1 MKSRKINKSR
11 LALAITAGTLGALAQ
26 QAVAAGF
33 IEDSKAS
40 LTLRNFYINTDNRNG
55 SASPSKQEEW
65 GQGFILNYQSGFTQ
79 GTVGF
84 GVDALGLLG
93 VRLDGGGQVTSTDLK
108 DFTLVAGQLEHSKGR
123 NSTDNRSL
131 SIAGANGSSAGSRD
145 SNKFYYAGG
154 DYKVNKDLTLQYY
167 YGNLDDFYK
176 QHFLGL
182 IHNWQIGPGVLKTDL
197 RAFDS
202 SSDGKNGSRSGRA
215 DGYVSSGYYGS
226 GVTKGE
232 VDTAPSA
239 VSSPIPSAATASAP
253 VTRSSTA
260 TATSRS

>member
-55 SASPSKQEEW
+55 TASPSKQEEW

-93 VRLDGGGQVTSTDLK
+93 VRLTAAAVP
-108 DFTLVAGQLEHSKGR
+108 A
-123 NSTDNRSL
+123 
-131 SIAGANGSSAGSRD
+131 
-145 SNKFYYAGG
+145 
-154 DYKVNKDLTLQYY
+154 
-167 YGNLDDFYK
+167 
-176 QHFLGL
+176 
-182 IHNWQIGPGVLKTDL
+182 
-197 RAFDS
+197 RA
-202 SSDGKNGSRSGRA
+202 A
-215 DGYVSSGYYGS
+215 W
-226 GVTKGE
+226 
-232 VDTAPSA
+232 AW
-239 VSSPIPSAATASAP
+239 TASRAP
-253 VTRSSTA
+253 CFRWKA
-260 TATSRS
+260 TVSRCTTSPAWA

>member
-55 SASPSKQEEW
+55 TASPSKQEEW

-93 VRLDGGGQVTSTDLK
+93 VRLDGGGRAGKSGLDRQPGTVFPLESNGEPVH
-108 DFTLVAGQLEHSKGR
+108 DFA
-123 NSTDNRSL
+123 SL
-131 SIAGANGSSAGSRD
+131 GLTAKAKV
-145 SNKFYYAGG
+145 SNTEFRYG
-154 DYKVNKDLTLQYY
+154 TLQPK
-167 YGNLDDFYK
+167 L
-176 QHFLGL
+176 
-182 IHNWQIGPGVLKTDL
+182 
-197 RAFDS
+197 
-202 SSDGKNGSRSGRA
+202 
-215 DGYVSSGYYGS
+215 
-226 GVTKGE
+226 
-232 VDTAPSA
+232 
-239 VSSPIPSAATASAP
+239 
-253 VTRSSTA
+253 
-260 TATSRS
+260 